1 MKVVYTRQ
9 FYPDMGSKSIFLMG
23 PTLRKD
29 GVAAGH
35 ISWRVEALKHLEEA
49 GFDGYVYVPEPP
61 DQTWQWDYVD
71 QVDWERMG
79 LTHATVIAAWVCRD
93 MDILPG
99 FTTNVE
105 FGRYV
110 TSKRFV
116 YGRPDGAP
124 KTQYLDWLYSAEGH
138 GSPFNSLEMLM
149 FDAAGRAD
157 EAHAIQ

>member
-9 FYPDMGSKSIFLMG
+9 AYPDMGSKSIFLVG

-29 GVAAGH
+29 GLNAGH
-35 ISWRVEALKHLEEA
+35 VSWRVEALKWLEEA
-49 GFDGYVYVPEPP
+49 GYDGYVYVPEPP
-61 DQTWQWDYVD
+61 DANWQCDYMD
-71 QVDWERMG
+71 QVEWEHLG
-79 LTHATVIAAWVCRD
+79 LTYATVIAAWICRD

-110 TSKRFV
+110 TSGRLI

-124 KTQYLDWLYSAEGH
+124 KTQYLDWMYSVEGC
-138 GSPFNSLEMLM
+138 GVPFNSLEHLM
-149 FDAAGRAD
+149 FDAAARAD
-157 EAHAIQ
+157 SSA